1 MVQGRIPD
9 DRGEKFADGLY
20 FVVTFPA
27 APDLDEPVA
36 SALVF
41 LITGFSPRMPAKD
54 KRFINGPLF
63 SYLVNKAPSATD
75 VHSERLP
82 LCW

>member
-1 MVQGRIPD
+1 MEQGRIPN
-9 DRGEKFADGLY
+9 DRGQQLADGLY

-27 APDLDEPVA
+27 APDLDEPVP

-63 SYLVNKAPSATD
+63 SYLVNKASSAAD
-75 VHSERLP
+75 VNSERLP